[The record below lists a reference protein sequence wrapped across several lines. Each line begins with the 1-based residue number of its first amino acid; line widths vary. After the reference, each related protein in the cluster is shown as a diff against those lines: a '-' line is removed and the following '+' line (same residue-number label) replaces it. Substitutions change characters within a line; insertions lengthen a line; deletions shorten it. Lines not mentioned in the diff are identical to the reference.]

1 MDVSFVDY
9 NRQFLS
15 LSHKWLSDK
24 EIKHLTNTPDVTR
37 ESQEIWFSSLHGRN
51 DYYIKGVLFNGRPI
65 GACGLKH
72 ITSTDGEYWGYIGE
86 KDYWGKGIGGR
97 MMAFIEECAKS
108 LGLRQIYLHVLKDNE
123 RAIRLYTK
131 NGYRAVSE
139 KDNLTKMTKQ
149 L

>member
-1 MDVSFVDY
+1 MKI
-9 NRQFLS
+9 QFLEFDRVFLEMS
-15 LSHKWLSDK
+15 FQWLSDST
-24 EIKHLTNTPDVTR
+24 IKYLTMTPDITK
-37 ESQEIWFSSLHGRN
+37 ENQEKWFASLPDKD
-51 DYYIKGVLFNGRPI
+51 DYYIRGIAVDDKPI

-72 ITSTDGEYWGYIGE
+72 ITSTEGEYWGYIGE
-86 KDYWGKGIGGR
+86 KDYCGKGIGGR
-97 MMAFIEECAKS
+97 MMAFIEEYAKS

-131 NGYRAVSE
+131 NGYRVVSE

>member
-1 MDVSFVDY
+1 MKI
-9 NRQFLS
+9 QFLEFDRVFLEMS
-15 LSHKWLSDK
+15 FQWLSDST
-24 EIKHLTNTPDVTR
+24 IKYLTMTPDIAK
-37 ESQEIWFSSLHGRN
+37 ENQEKWFASLPDKD
-51 DYYIKGVLFNGRPI
+51 DYYIRGIAVDDKPI

-72 ITSTDGEYWGYIGE
+72 ITSEAGEYWGYIGE

-97 MMAFIEECAKS
+97 MMVFIEGYAKS

-131 NGYRAVSE
+131 NGYRVVSE